1 MCFFGKHLF
10 ISLFRA
16 VQAIGIAAIPVVSAT
31 IIGDLFEGKERGEAM
46 SLYQMLLAL
55 APAIGPLIGGY
66 LGSINGH
73 LSVFLFLSILGI
85 LLLMINLSLLPETKP
100 TVMKQPQAKK
110 LLVYLKNKTGFSI
123 TLIGFIQFCIYFCFL
138 VFTEYFNKFISF
150 NCKGNWSYVC
160 TNVSFY
166 HAGKFLLQVFAKT
179 PHNKAN
185 FIYYEFL
192 QYYMCRFIL
201 FHI

>member
-1 MCFFGKHLF
+1 MLFGKHLF

-100 TVMKQPQAKK
+100 TVMKQPQAKRI
-110 LLVYLKNKTGFSI
+110 TGLS
-123 TLIGFIQFCIYFCFL
+123 
-138 VFTEYFNKFISF
+138 
-150 NCKGNWSYVC
+150 
-160 TNVSFY
+160 
-166 HAGKFLLQVFAKT
+166 
-179 PHNKAN
+179 
-185 FIYYEFL
+185 
-192 QYYMCRFIL
+192 
-201 FHI
+201 

>member
-1 MCFFGKHLF
+1 MLFGKHLF

-31 IIGDLFEGKERGEAM
+31 IIGDLFEGKERVEAM

-55 APAIGPLIGGY
+55 APAIAPLIGGY

-73 LSVFLFLSILGI
+73 LSVFLFLSTLGI
-85 LLLMINLSLLPETKP
+85 ILLMINISLLPETKP
-100 TVMKQPQAKK
+100 NVIKQSKAQNYS
-110 LLVYLKNKTGFSI
+110 LILKNKTGFSI

-150 NCKGNWSYVC
+150 NCK
-160 TNVSFY
+160 
-166 HAGKFLLQVFAKT
+166 
-179 PHNKAN
+179 
-185 FIYYEFL
+185 
-192 QYYMCRFIL
+192 
-201 FHI
+201 

>member
-1 MCFFGKHLF
+1 M
-10 ISLFRA
+10 LFRQTFIYFSFFR
-16 VQAIGIAAIPVVSAT
+16 VIQAIGIAAIPVVSAT

-100 TVMKQPQAKK
+100 TVSKQPQSKK
-110 LLVYLKNKTGFSI
+110 NYWFILKNKTGFSI
-123 TLIGFIQFCIYFCFL
+123 TLIGFIQFCIYFCVL
-138 VFTEYFNKFISF
+138 VFFTEYFNKFISF
-150 NCKGNWSYVC
+150 NCK
-160 TNVSFY
+160 
-166 HAGKFLLQVFAKT
+166 
-179 PHNKAN
+179 
-185 FIYYEFL
+185 
-192 QYYMCRFIL
+192 
-201 FHI
+201 

>member
-55 APAIGPLIGGY
+55 APAMAPLIGGY

-73 LSVFLFLSILGI
+73 LSVFLFLSTLGI
-85 LLLMINLSLLPETKP
+85 ILLIINISLLPETKP
-100 TVMKQPQAKK
+100 NIIKQSKAQKNYS
-110 LLVYLKNKTGFSI
+110 LILKNKTGFSI

-150 NCKGNWSYVC
+150 NCK
-160 TNVSFY
+160 
-166 HAGKFLLQVFAKT
+166 
-179 PHNKAN
+179 
-185 FIYYEFL
+185 
-192 QYYMCRFIL
+192 
-201 FHI
+201 